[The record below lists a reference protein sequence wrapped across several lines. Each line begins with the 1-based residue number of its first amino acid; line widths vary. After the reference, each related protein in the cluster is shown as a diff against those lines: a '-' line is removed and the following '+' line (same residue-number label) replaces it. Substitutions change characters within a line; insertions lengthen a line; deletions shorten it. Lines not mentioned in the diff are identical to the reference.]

1 MLKFEKK
8 YMRYISSII
17 LLFTLFSCNKDK
29 FSNEPQLTFI
39 KFDRTQASNLELGN
53 EVPPHIFLELTDGN
67 GDVGLIPGKDT
78 SKIYIKN
85 LLTNKVDS
93 SLLFPDI
100 RSSAT
105 KNFKGEL
112 KISLRSIMSGRDLPT
127 SSRPYQDTIY
137 FEIYITDFAKNKS
150 NVIVTQQPFVY
161 YTLP

>member
-8 YMRYISSII
+8 YMRYLSSII
-17 LLFTLFSCNKDK
+17 LLLVLISCNKDK
-29 FSNEPQLTFI
+29 FSDEPQLTFI

-53 EVPPHIFLELTDGN
+53 EVPPHIYFELTDGN
-67 GDVGLIPGKDT
+67 GDIGLIPGKDT

-93 SLLFPDI
+93 SLLFPDL
-100 RSSAT
+100 RTAGT

-127 SSRPYQDTIY
+127 SARPYQDTIY
-137 FEIYITDFAKNKS
+137 FEIYVTDFAKNKS
-150 NVIVTQQPFVY
+150 NVIVTDKPFVY
-161 YTLP
+161 STLP